1 MSAPRYGGGNWLA
14 SQPPTPFAH
23 SADTWYP
30 AWAADGNLYTVRAR
44 RGPVVLV
51 VVDLCISSTAQ
62 VQQAIHPPHL
72 LLKEILAG
80 RQIIMG
86 ARRVPPL

>member
-1 MSAPRYGGGNWLA
+1 MVPDLEFQGLA
-14 SQPPTPFAH
+14 LLHLLEVAEVV
-23 SADTWYP
+23 
-30 AWAADGNLYTVRAR
+30 LYTARAL